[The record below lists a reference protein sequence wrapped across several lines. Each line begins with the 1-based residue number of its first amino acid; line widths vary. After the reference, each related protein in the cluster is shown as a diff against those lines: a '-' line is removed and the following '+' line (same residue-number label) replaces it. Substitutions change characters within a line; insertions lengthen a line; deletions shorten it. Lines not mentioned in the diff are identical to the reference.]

1 MRVSRIHEK
10 NAPIPEVGPKAE
22 RTRSAILTAAE
33 DQFSRHGYVATRLE
47 DVAAAVGVK
56 RAALFYHFAD
66 KQRLYDAVI
75 ESAFRPLAARL
86 EEAFSAEGTPSLRLQ
101 RAVEVWVETIVER
114 PTLARLI
121 LRHAAEAEAHAAQGL
136 FPGTERLLRLAWG
149 TFEEGRAS
157 GEFQPIH
164 DDPFHAASAVLGAT
178 VFYVAGFA
186 ALLGN
191 ADFSP
196 LATDQAEAHRRNAL
210 HTVRTLLGIR
220 VPRSK
225 RVKSVPKTRAK
236 RGARAK

>member
-1 MRVSRIHEK
+1 M
-10 NAPIPEVGPKAE
+10 GPKAE
-22 RTRSAILTAAE
+22 RTRSAILAAAE
-33 DQFSRHGYVATRLE
+33 EQFSRHGYVATRLE

-75 ESAFRPLAARL
+75 ASAFHPLAARL
-86 EEAFSAEGTPSLRLQ
+86 EEAFSADGTPSLRLE

-136 FPGTERLLRLAWG
+136 FPGAEQLLRMGWAL
-149 TFEEGRAS
+149 FEQGRAS
-157 GEFQPIH
+157 GEFQPVH

-186 ALLGN
+186 ALLPS

-196 LATDQAEAHRRNAL
+196 LATEQVEAHRRNAL

-220 VPRSK
+220 APRSK
-225 RVKSVPKTRAK
+225 SGGAARSARAVRHVKSAAKKRAK
-236 RGARAK
+236 RSARAK